1 MRKPIKVQWPGRTEN
16 KDDFGSTLN
25 TVRNY
30 IVNKNNIAIKWWY
43 DEVTIGEAEQGLDLQ
58 DANKSL
64 IYTNW
69 DHYVST
75 KGWMV

>member
-1 MRKPIKVQWPGRTEN
+1 MREPIKVQWPKKRDE
-16 KDDFGSTLN
+16 KSVLN
-25 TVRNY
+25 TYRNF
-30 IVNKNNIAIKWWY
+30 ILCKSNIAVKWWY

-58 DANKSL
+58 DANRSL

-75 KGWMV
+75 HGWLV